1 MPGATLKVVIS
12 PLTGPQQPGRGFYQL
27 EEDSLYA
34 PIGAYSQERR
44 FFSSIESETVRLD
57 MDKNGELLFIE
68 ISLPRKKWKVDSSLA
83 VPNHS
88 TAAELRWLDFRAEF
102 DSPPVLT
109 NSDRSA
115 VCVKFSAEKPTAAHK
130 LAESV
135 IAETTDKL
143 HVCRLWIV
151 EIVDDVGGREIAS
164 FRKQHPAG

>member
-12 PLTGPQQPGRGFYQL
+12 PPTRTKQPGRGFYQL
-27 EEDSLYA
+27 EEDSLYV
-34 PIGAYSQERR
+34 PIGAYSSDRR

-68 ISLPRKKWKVDSSLA
+68 ISLPRKKWKVEPTLA
-83 VPNHS
+83 VPNHAS
-88 TAAELRWLDFRAEF
+88 PADLRWLDFRAEF
-102 DSPPVLT
+102 DSPPVFT
-109 NSDRSA
+109 NSDRS
-115 VCVKFSAEKPTAAHK
+115 VVGVKFSPEEPAVAYR

-143 HVCRLWIV
+143 HVCRLWIID
-151 EIVDDVGGREIAS
+151 IVDDVGGREIAA